1 MSTLSLLPEA
11 LPEALALPAPA
22 ALAAPRRIRVSYAS
36 RFHDGVNLAALTLR
50 GKWLE
55 EAGFPTGTDTDVR
68 VMPGCIVIT
77 ARTPEP
83 EDPPLLKSLRR
94 VCKLSA
100 RKQQQVQELSMSLP
114 ASVKKPDNR
123 AGAVPA
129 RVGGLTHVIASQPDI
144 AQLLIAHAAQYLA
157 RAGTRPPGF
166 PGAP

>member
-55 EAGFPTGTDTDVR
+55 EAGFTTGTDTDVR

-77 ARTPEP
+77 ARPPEP

-100 RKQQQVQELSMSLP
+100 RKQQQEQEFI
-114 ASVKKPDNR
+114 D
-123 AGAVPA
+123 
-129 RVGGLTHVIASQPDI
+129 VIASKRKKNQ
-144 AQLLIAHAAQYLA
+144 
-157 RAGTRPPGF
+157 
-166 PGAP
+166 